1 MLNKIVLALDAGFPA
16 VKGGAFG
23 DAKLPRVPYVIVKQ
37 EQDLGGRGKAYRI
50 IAHFQKGQ
58 QTDLEDYIRGTV
70 GSILNSFSSLD
81 RHGNLNKLYFDSEDV
96 PSDLRI
102 SNDDGTISMERVYWM
117 PDRL

>member
-1 MLNKIVLALDAGFPA
+1 MLNVIVNKLDADFPA
-16 VKGGAFG
+16 VKAGAFG
-23 DAKLPRVPYVIVKQ
+23 DEKLPRVPYVIVKQ
-37 EQDLGGRGKAYRI
+37 EQDLAGRGKAYRI
-50 IAHFQKGQ
+50 VAHFSKGQ

-70 GSILNSFSSLD
+70 GASLDNFTATD
-81 RHGNLNKLYFDSEDV
+81 RHGNKQKLYSDSDDV

>member
-1 MLNKIVLALDAGFPA
+1 MLNAIVNELNTGFPA
-16 VKGGAFG
+16 VKAGAFG

-37 EQDLGGRGKAYRI
+37 EQDLAGRGKAYRI

-58 QTDLEDYIRGTV
+58 QTDIEDYIRGTV
-70 GSILNSFSSLD
+70 GGLLNAFSSID
-81 RHGNLNKLYFDSEDV
+81 RHGNLNKLYFDSGDV